1 MKSWCFH
8 WISLLYSALLL
19 SKCRQSIIELI
30 SIITKVSTF
39 VWNAPYLYK
48 YRGRLVIT
56 VRYLYIRVRNN
67 MSCFWYNFLKK
78 LPDFSS
84 LFWWS
89 SSYALVHWLL
99 DLWCQIFDSFYFPF
113 LLSSQEEIQT
123 TLHGKWDIN
132 DAIKM
137 SNSNN
142 RKTNIWIY
150 AAVFADAVCVI
161 IRIPKGNEI
170 VYSSRWFYV
179 DGRFFSLPHSFSN
192 DFIWWAMSAKIVR
205 HNRFV
210 LFV

>member
-1 MKSWCFH
+1 
-8 WISLLYSALLL
+8 
-19 SKCRQSIIELI
+19 
-30 SIITKVSTF
+30 
-39 VWNAPYLYK
+39 
-48 YRGRLVIT
+48 
-56 VRYLYIRVRNN
+56 

-142 RKTNIWIY
+142 LYTNICWCFCWCGIHHHSNSRQNICIQI
-150 AAVFADAVCVI
+150 AE
-161 IRIPKGNEI
+161 GNAI

-179 DGRFFSLPHSFSN
+179 DGRFFSLSHSFSN
-192 DFIWWAMSAKIVR
+192 DFIWWAMSAKKVR